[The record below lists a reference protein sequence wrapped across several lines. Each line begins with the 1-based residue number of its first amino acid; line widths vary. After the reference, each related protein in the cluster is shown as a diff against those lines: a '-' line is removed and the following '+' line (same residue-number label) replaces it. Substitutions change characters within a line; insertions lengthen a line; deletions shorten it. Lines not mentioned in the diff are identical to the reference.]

1 MRDPLFQFTD
11 LLGVNSIL
19 ELTRWN
25 EIDILPLFMS
35 NFTEKWNV
43 IWAHFPVEKKY
54 IQIKIIWPVKLAN
67 K

>member
-1 MRDPLFQFTD
+1 
-11 LLGVNSIL
+11 
-19 ELTRWN
+19 
-25 EIDILPLFMS
+25 MS